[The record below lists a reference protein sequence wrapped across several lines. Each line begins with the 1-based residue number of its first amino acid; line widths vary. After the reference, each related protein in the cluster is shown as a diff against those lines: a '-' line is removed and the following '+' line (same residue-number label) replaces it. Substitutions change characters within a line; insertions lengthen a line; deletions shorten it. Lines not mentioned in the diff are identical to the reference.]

1 MKKKPNYYKIMA
13 NYIKTFI
20 IQTKYK
26 KGTNRYGIAIDR
38 ITFQNNNVCISGHF
52 RCMHRGQHSQG
63 SLMVCILE
71 VHAGHM

>member
-1 MKKKPNYYKIMA
+1 MKKKTQLLQNHGKLYKS
-13 NYIKTFI
+13 F

-38 ITFQNNNVCISGHF
+38 ITFQNNNVCISGHY

>member
-1 MKKKPNYYKIMA
+1 MKKKTNYYKIMA
-13 NYIKTFI
+13 NYIKALFKRNI
-20 IQTKYK
+20 K